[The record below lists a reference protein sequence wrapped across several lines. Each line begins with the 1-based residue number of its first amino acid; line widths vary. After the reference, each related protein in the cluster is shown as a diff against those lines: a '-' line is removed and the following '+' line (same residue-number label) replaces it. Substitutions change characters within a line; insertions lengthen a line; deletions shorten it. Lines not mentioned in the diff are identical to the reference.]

1 MQRISG
7 LITYPSLLVGLG
19 NIVSMPLVLSIG
31 RRPVYLASNLV
42 LLIALILCATS
53 KSFEWHFAARCI
65 VAFAAAQSEATVPLI
80 IQVCLPTSLSLSK
93 RSVRTPSADKLPR
106 IYSSSTNA
114 PAPTKSGPLPKHSS
128 NPLS

>member
-19 NIVSMPLVLSIG
+19 NILSMPLVLSIG

-42 LLIALILCATS
+42 LLIGLILCATS

-80 IQVCLPTSLSLSK
+80 IQV
-93 RSVRTPSADKLPR
+93 
-106 IYSSSTNA
+106 
-114 PAPTKSGPLPKHSS
+114 
-128 NPLS
+128 